1 MTTRRDEWAF
11 KWSFLALVA
20 GVALAIGTAGPGD
33 GLRYWMQQFILE
45 AFR

>member
-1 MTTRRDEWAF
+1 MIRRTDEWAF

-20 GVALAIGTAGPGD
+20 GVVMAICTATPDD

-45 AFR
+45 SVR